1 MRRKV
6 HIRSKIFFIVLIA
19 VLPTV
24 GITVFSALRSREST
38 LQEKLTFQSNLCE
51 GFVNEQ
57 RLMVRNGHQ
66 MLLAISQTRSVKNGD
81 YNSLSAYLADL
92 SSLNPNYAVLL
103 AADES
108 GTVVASSIGKTGYSV
123 ADRPYVL
130 DALGTERFTIG
141 EFIVSKSTGQP
152 AFPLALPCR
161 NLKGERLVLI
171 ASFGLNNYD
180 KELSTSRIPNDSI
193 LEIFDS
199 SGLRLYRSDM
209 HADRHSAPG
218 KRVASELSSIARY
231 TRALGTDVA
240 VIEGVRDYVSCGS
253 YEVNGKSIYVTV
265 RTPAD
270 IMLSEMNR
278 NSAMVISIMLL
289 GCALAFGI
297 SMWLARRLFVNRIEN
312 LSAYIADIG
321 AGNLSVRSDINK
333 AKDEITDL
341 MEAFNDMASALE
353 QRNRQNQQVIAE
365 KEELLRELQK
375 RVSDN
380 LQLLSS
386 LVNLQIEYASE
397 EPVRH
402 SLMTT
407 HSRIMALSLV
417 YETIYRYSDIQ
428 QVSILRYSNGLCE
441 FLLSLYADIGSGIT
455 FTVTG
460 FDASLPIQK
469 ALPVALILNECVSN
483 SILHAFPGNRE
494 GRISISFERVASSD
508 LKVNVADNGI
518 GMGDMGPFR
527 DSLGYQMVESLVEQV
542 YGSLTINSAES
553 GTVVSLVF
561 GER

>member
-1 MRRKV
+1 MHRKV
-6 HIRSKIFFIVLIA
+6 HIRSKIFFIVLVAI
-19 VLPTV
+19 LPTV
-24 GITVFSALRSREST
+24 GITVFSIIRSRESA
-38 LQEKLTFQSNLCE
+38 LLEKLTFQSNLCE

-66 MLLAISQTRSVKNGD
+66 MLLAISQTRSVKNGE
-81 YNSLSAYLADL
+81 YEALSDYLADL
-92 SSLNPNYAVLL
+92 MGLNPNYAVLL

-108 GTVVASSIGKTGYSV
+108 GTVVASSIDKVGYSL
-123 ADRPYVL
+123 ADRAYVL

-141 EFIVSKSTGQP
+141 EYIISKSTGQP
-152 AFPLALPCR
+152 SFPLALPCR
-161 NLKGERLVLI
+161 NLKGEPLVLI

-180 KELSTSRIPNDSI
+180 KELSTSRIPNDAT
-193 LEIFDS
+193 LEIFDA
-199 SGLRLYRSDM
+199 SGLRLYSNDM
-209 HADRHSAPG
+209 YEDRHSAPG
-218 KRVASELSSIARY
+218 KRVAAELSSLAKRIP
-231 TRALGTDVA
+231 ALGTEVV
-240 VIEGVRDYVSCGS
+240 VIQGVKYYVSCGS
-253 YEVNGKSIYVTV
+253 YEVNRKSIYVTV

-270 IMLSEMNR
+270 IMLSAMNR

-312 LSAYIADIG
+312 LSASLANIG
-321 AGNLSVRSDINK
+321 AGDLSVRSGINK

-341 MEAFNDMASALE
+341 MEAFNSMAAALE

-386 LVNLQIEYASE
+386 LVNLQIEYAIE
-397 EPVRH
+397 DPVRH

-428 QVSILRYSNGLCE
+428 QVSILRYSSGLCE
-441 FLLSLYADIGSGIT
+441 FLLSLYADIGSGISCA
-455 FTVTG
+455 VSG
-460 FDASLPIQK
+460 LDASLPIHK

-483 SILHAFPGNRE
+483 SILHAFPGNRA
-494 GRISISFERVASSD
+494 GSITITFERLSSSD
-508 LKVNVADNGI
+508 LKMSIVDDGI

-527 DSLGYQMVESLVEQV
+527 DSLGYQMVEALVEQV
-542 YGSLTINSAES
+542 YGSLTVNSAES